1 MWFEV
6 LPILSNML
14 QEVILITVVL
24 LLFPFFIVLGCR
36 KGIINLLAANV
47 LRNIKGEGKGKI

>member
-36 KGIINLLAANV
+36 KGIINL
-47 LRNIKGEGKGKI
+47 